1 MKKIFLL
8 LAAAMLLGAGL
19 WSCGKDDDNNN
30 EGTGNTYV
38 DPNPQNPGD
47 DPQPQPQPQ
56 PVGDWVDLGLPSGLL
71 WATRNVGATSP
82 EDYGNYYAWGETE
95 PRDYYDWEHY
105 RYGIGYCDELI
116 KYCTNSEY
124 GHEDFVDNLTVL
136 QAGDDAAAANMDD
149 GARTPTKEEWE
160 ELFDNTTFIWTSMN
174 GVPGGKFTASN
185 GNTLFMPAAGYHV
198 NDGSYFVSVRGYYW
212 SSSLDAEHPQFAWY
226 SSYSSTFC
234 EMCSGSARCHGF
246 TVRAVRSAQ

>member
-1 MKKIFLL
+1 
-8 LAAAMLLGAGL
+8 MLLGAGL

-95 PRDYYDWEHY
+95 PKSFYSWSTYA
-105 RYGIGYCDELI
+105 YGNAYNQLTR
-116 KYCTNSEY
+116 YCTQSAY
-124 GHEDFVDNLTVL
+124 GDESYTDDCTILL
-136 QAGDDAAAANMDD
+136 PGDDAAAANVGN
-149 GARTPTKEEWE
+149 GARTPTKDEWQ
-160 ELFDNTTFIWTSMN
+160 ELIDNTTFTWTSMN
-174 GVPGGKFTASN
+174 GVHGGQFTASN
-185 GNTLFMPAAGYHV
+185 GNSLFLPATGNFWDDEVHYAGDYG
-198 NDGSYFVSVRGYYW
+198 NYW
-212 SSSLDAEHPQFAWY
+212 SSSLYINNPGDAWSFGI
-226 SSYSSTFC
+226 
-234 EMCSGSARCHGF
+234 SGALQDVDRDSRYVGHS
-246 TVRAVRSAQ
+246 VRAVRQGN